1 MKLDSYRRLVAAG
14 GLYDLLVSAPFATP
28 WTARL
33 VLETMQ
39 RLHAALHLGG
49 APAPTFASL
58 PLVFVAFFGT
68 VVTLWSLVRLVYR
81 RPVDGGIDA
90 LGRIA
95 FASWMAWG
103 LAQGASHLL
112 GVFLVL
118 ELGFALAQ
126 GVGFLRLGAR
136 PARDGVTAAA

>member
-1 MKLDSYRRLVAAG
+1 MKLESYRKLVAAG

-28 WTARL
+28 WTAKL
-33 VLETMQ
+33 VLETMA
-39 RLHAALHLGG
+39 RLHEALHVGG
-49 APAPTFASL
+49 APAPAFAPL

-68 VVTLWSLVRLVYR
+68 VVTLWSLVRMVYR

-112 GVFLVL
+112 VVFLVL

-126 GVGFLRLGAR
+126 GLGYLRLGAR
-136 PARDGVTAAA
+136 PARELASPAA

>member
-49 APAPTFASL
+49 APAPTFAPL

-103 LAQGASHLL
+103 LAQGANHLL